1 MPPPAYNK
9 GIHEAL
15 VSAERAGLSRRACAG
30 HAGINWRTYLR
41 WLEKGGTAAAARDE
55 GEEVLADY
63 VQYEA
68 LFRDVERARA
78 EWEKER
84 IEALQDDEL
93 KQYWTKEAWQ
103 LERKLPDEY
112 SLTTTVRH
120 EGEIEH
126 STRVELTP
134 EQKKELMEGFAKIA
148 APKGLPR
155 GNV

>member
-1 MPPPAYNK
+1 MPQSAYNK
-9 GIHEAL
+9 GVHEAL
-15 VSAERAGLSRRACAG
+15 VSAEKAGLSRRAVAG

-41 WLEKGGTAAAARDE
+41 WLEKGGIAAAARDE
-55 GEEVLADY
+55 GEEVPAEY
-63 VQYEA
+63 VEYES
-68 LFRDVERARA
+68 LYRDVEKTRA

-84 IEALQDDEL
+84 IEALRDDEN
-93 KQYWTKEAWQ
+93 KQVWTREAWQ

-126 STRVELTP
+126 TTRVELTP

-148 APKGLPR
+148 APKELPR
-155 GNV
+155 GDV